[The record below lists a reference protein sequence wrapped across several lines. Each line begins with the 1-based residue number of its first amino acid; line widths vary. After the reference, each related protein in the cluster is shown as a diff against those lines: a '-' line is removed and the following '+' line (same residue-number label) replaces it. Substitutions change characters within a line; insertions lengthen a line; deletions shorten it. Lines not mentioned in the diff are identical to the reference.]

1 MKNKSGTLNSAKV
14 VSASGGTVELLM
26 NPEPILADDMA
37 GLSTVVLSTAENV
50 LCVPVAALDVVNG
63 ETVLYTG
70 FDEKNAS
77 LGDPVPVT
85 TGMSDAEY
93 VQILGGLRE
102 GDTVYYA
109 YYDMLESEA
118 LPSVGAMP
126 FGNGRRAP

>member
-1 MKNKSGTLNSAKV
+1 
-14 VSASGGTVELLM
+14 M

-70 FDEKNAS
+70 LDEKNAS

-85 TGMSDAEY
+85 TGVADAEY
-93 VQILGGLRE
+93 V
-102 GDTVYYA
+102 
-109 YYDMLESEA
+109 
-118 LPSVGAMP
+118 
-126 FGNGRRAP
+126 